1 MAYHGCEIC
10 KQPIEPERF
19 VSDPKT
25 RLCVEHAAAIKKY
38 GGEFKLDASEEKTSK
53 ATSLK
58 HNYGGGIS
66 VTRIRNQE
74 GIDQLREDYLAQK
87 HGT

>member
-19 VSDPKT
+19 DSDPKT
-25 RLCVEHAAAIKKY
+25 RLCSRHAEEIKKY
-38 GGEFKLDASEEKTSK
+38 GGEFKPAASEEKTSK

-66 VTRIRNQE
+66 VTFIRNQE
-74 GIDQLREDYLAQK
+74 AIDQLREDYLAQK
-87 HGT
+87 HGS

>member
-1 MAYHGCEIC
+1 MAYHGCEVC

-19 VSDPKT
+19 DSDPKT
-25 RLCVEHAAAIKKY
+25 RLCSQHAEEIKKY

-53 ATSLK
+53 TTSLK

-66 VTRIRNQE
+66 VTRTRNQE
-74 GIDQLREDYLAQK
+74 AIDQLKEDYLTRKQ
-87 HGT
+87 GT